1 MLRPVRMKRFRAL
14 FPLRFRGR
22 VLEALH
28 EAGVVQLREVSEP
41 AVGRRP
47 PPAELQELSSLLLR
61 LREVREFLGPP
72 PRPVYVAPLPLE
84 KVGRRA
90 ERLLSRLEGRVRAL
104 KAELERVEEERGK
117 RLARKELLE
126 ELRDLTLPLSLLS
139 STAEIS
145 VTVGRIPAEA
155 VGPFLREVEGVLEG
169 RVVAGSAGRGEKRI
183 VVVACRAGE
192 RQKLS
197 PLLYRFQVEPLELPP
212 LERTPSEALAEVE
225 RELEELE
232 GRRREVERKRE
243 GLARRWAGEVAAAV
257 ELLEIQLE
265 RLRASSLLGYTESTV
280 LLEGWIPE
288 GEELEPLLRSQTAGR
303 LILRTYEVGEAPILL
318 RNPPGVRNFEL
329 LTETYGLP
337 RYDEVDPTLYLSV
350 TFPLF
355 FAICLSDAAY
365 GLLLALLMGSGL
377 WVARIFPPRLRR
389 IVLVGSFLTVVVGT
403 LLGGWFGGLYGRAP
417 PLWVD
422 PLENPIPILK
432 LAVFLGVLQI
442 LWGVG
447 GGACLKDA
455 FRRDWKR
462 LFLVHLPQLVM
473 VVGFFCLSFCALG
486 LGLREFGLS
495 FRFPKLNLVDAFN
508 PFSPAP
514 TLVQLFRLLFY
525 SGLLVGMAG
534 TALTSPSVVSGVGGA
549 VNFAYGI
556 TGLVADA
563 ASYTRLTAL
572 CISSS
577 IIAFAINYILGWI
590 YASLSP
596 PLQAVSPVLV
606 ILFLAVLILVF
617 FLGHCFNLF
626 VQSLGA
632 FIHTMRLHYVEFFSK
647 FYEGGGE
654 KFSPFKV
661 KREFTRIRRGKR
673 W

>member
-1 MLRPVRMKRFRAL
+1 MLRPRRMLRFRAL
-14 FPLRFRGR
+14 FPLRFRDR

-28 EAGVVQLREVSEP
+28 ERGAVQLREVSEA

-47 PPAELQELSSLLLR
+47 PSAELQALSSLLLR
-61 LREVREFLGPP
+61 LREIQEVLGPP
-72 PRPVYVAPLPLE
+72 PRPVYVGPLSRE
-84 KVGRRA
+84 EVARRA
-90 ERLLSRLEGRVRAL
+90 ERLLSRLEGRWRAL
-104 KAELERVEEERGK
+104 RSELEEVEG
-117 RLARKELLE
+117 RKEELLKRKQLLE
-126 ELRDLTLPLSLLS
+126 ELRELDLPLSLLRP
-139 STAEIS
+139 TEG
-145 VTVGRIPAEA
+145 VHVVVGRIPAQA
-155 VGPFLREVEGVLEG
+155 VEGFLREVREAMGE
-169 RVVAGSAGRGEKRI
+169 RVVAGSAGRGDRRI

-192 RQKLS
+192 KQRLS
-197 PLLYRFQVEPLELPP
+197 PLLYRFEVEPLELPP
-212 LERTPSEALAEVE
+212 LEEAPSVALRRVE
-225 RELEELE
+225 EELEELRGREEELE
-232 GRRREVERKRE
+232 GKRRE
-243 GLARRWAGEVAAAV
+243 LAGRWAGEVGATV
-257 ELLEIQLE
+257 ELLEIQVE
-265 RLRASSLLGYTESTV
+265 RLRAASLLGYTESTV
-280 LLEGWIPE
+280 LLEGWVPE
-288 GEELEPLLRSQTAGR
+288 GEELEPLLRSRTSGR
-303 LILRTYEVGEAPILL
+303 LILRTYEPGEEAPVLL
-318 RNPPGVRNFEL
+318 ENPPGVRNFEL

-337 RYDEVDPTLYLSV
+337 RYDEVDPTPYLFV

-365 GLLLALLMGSGL
+365 GLLLALLMASGF
-377 WVARIFPPRLRR
+377 WVARIFPPRLRK
-389 IVLVGSFLTVVVGT
+389 IVLLGSLLTVVVGA

-432 LAVFLGVLQI
+432 LAVFLGILQI
-442 LWGVG
+442 LWGLG

-455 FRRDWKR
+455 FRREWKR

-473 VVGFFCLSFCALG
+473 VVGFFGLSFCALG
-486 LGLREFGLS
+486 LGLQEFGLS
-495 FRFPKLNLVDAFN
+495 FRFPKVSLVDAFS
-508 PFSPAP
+508 PLSPAP
-514 TLVQLFRLLFY
+514 TLVQLFRILFY
-525 SGLLVGMAG
+525 SGLLAGMAG
-534 TALTSPSVVSGVGGA
+534 TALTSPSAASGVGGA

-590 YASLSP
+590 YSSLSP

-606 ILFLAVLILVF
+606 ILFLAVLVLVF

-661 KREFTRIRRGKR
+661 KRVFTRVRRR
-673 W
+673 